1 MGHTHFERLQEDM
14 ENFAFPINF
23 WSNGTQWQH
32 LSKQIHC
39 NLAMQNVLIRVG
51 HIRRFVH
58 VAPQNPLMAN
68 PVKVCYSTFLFEG
81 P

>member
-1 MGHTHFERLQEDM
+1 MAEVIKVTRVVEVVRVVGGV
-14 ENFAFPINF
+14 
-23 WSNGTQWQH
+23 S
-32 LSKQIHC
+32 
-39 NLAMQNVLIRVG
+39 RVG

>member
-1 MGHTHFERLQEDM
+1 MNQMGWLESSTTGVLKWILADPDQIV
-14 ENFAFPINF
+14 PGSSIII
-23 WSNGTQWQH
+23 
-32 LSKQIHC
+32 KQYIQS
-39 NLAMQNVLIRVG
+39 MMSTRVG